1 MEDSTNGT
9 KDDQHANQA
18 KRTARIIED
27 GETEFAA
34 FMSKPK

>member
-9 KDDQHANQA
+9 QDDQHANQA

-27 GETEFAA
+27 QWYWICRLYEQA
-34 FMSKPK
+34 

>member
-9 KDDQHANQA
+9 QDDQHANQA

-27 GETEFAA
+27 CLLYTSDAA
-34 FMSKPK
+34 DE